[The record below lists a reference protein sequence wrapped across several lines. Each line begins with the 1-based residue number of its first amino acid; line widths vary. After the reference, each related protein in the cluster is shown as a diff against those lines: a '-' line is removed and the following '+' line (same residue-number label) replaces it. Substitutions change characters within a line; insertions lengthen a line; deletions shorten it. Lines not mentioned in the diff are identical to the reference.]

1 MQFARYIFL
10 IFTIGLLASSCTIS
24 LQNKNISIADHNTP
38 SHIIY
43 ALKYLNYNEKT
54 NKTQLHQLLGIDPT
68 RIEWCAAF
76 INSVLK
82 ENNITGSKSLTAR
95 SFLKWGEKTNNPQ
108 IGDILVF
115 VRGDSEWQGHAGFYL
130 DTVKYS
136 NKTYYMILGGNQNDK
151 VSIIYY
157 PKSLLLEARKIPS
170 ETEGIS

>member
-1 MQFARYIFL
+1 
-10 IFTIGLLASSCTIS
+10 
-24 LQNKNISIADHNTP
+24 
-38 SHIIY
+38 
-43 ALKYLNYNEKT
+43 
-54 NKTQLHQLLGIDPT
+54 LLGIDPT

-115 VRGDSEWQGHAGFYL
+115 VRGDFEWQGHAGFYL

-170 ETEGIS
+170 I